1 MEINEMLES
10 VEEPVEAVMTEVTKS
25 GNSVVK
31 NVVGGVVVYA
41 ASALAHK
48 YVVKPIVRKI
58 KDKVEQRKT
67 DKLFEEADD
76 DTIDDSNV
84 IDMAKDKE

>member
-25 GNSVVK
+25 GNNVVK

-76 DTIDDSNV
+76 TIDNSNV
-84 IDMAKDKE
+84 IDMTKDKE

>member
-1 MEINEMLES
+1 MEIKEMLES
-10 VEEPVEAVMTEVTKS
+10 VEEPVEAMMTEVTKS

-76 DTIDDSNV
+76 TIDDSNV
-84 IDMAKDKE
+84 IDMTKDKE

>member
-76 DTIDDSNV
+76 TIDDSNV

>member
-76 DTIDDSNV
+76 TIDDSNV
-84 IDMAKDKE
+84 VDMAKDKE

>member
-25 GNSVVK
+25 GNNVVK
-31 NVVGGVVVYA
+31 NVVRGVVVYA
-41 ASALAHK
+41 ASALAQK

-58 KDKVEQRKT
+58 KDKV
-67 DKLFEEADD
+67 
-76 DTIDDSNV
+76 
-84 IDMAKDKE
+84 

>member
-1 MEINEMLES
+1 MEIKEMLES
-10 VEEPVEAVMTEVTKS
+10 VEEPVEAAMAEVTKS

-76 DTIDDSNV
+76 DAINESNV
-84 IDMAKDKE
+84 IDMTKDKE

>member
-1 MEINEMLES
+1 MEIKEMLES
-10 VEEPVEAVMTEVTKS
+10 VEEPVEAVMAEVTKS

-76 DTIDDSNV
+76 DAINESNV
-84 IDMAKDKE
+84 IDMTKDKE

>member
-25 GNSVVK
+25 GNNVVK

-76 DTIDDSNV
+76 TIYDSNV

>member
-25 GNSVVK
+25 GNNVVK
-31 NVVGGVVVYA
+31 NVGRGVVVYA

-76 DTIDDSNV
+76 TIDDSNV